1 MQPSTSGGGRLA
13 FILKGYPRLSETFIA
28 QEILAL
34 EQRGLEILIVSL
46 RHPTDRLT
54 HPIQRLIRAAVLY
67 LPEYLYQEP
76 RRVWRGWV
84 RSRRLPG
91 YAAARAAWLADL
103 SRDPSPN
110 RVRRFGQ
117 AIALAA
123 ELPTDVT
130 HLHAHFLHTPASVA
144 RYTGMIM
151 GLNWTVSAH
160 ARDIWTLPEWEKRR
174 KLAEASW
181 VVTCTAAGH
190 RHLTSLASAADAV
203 GLCYHGID
211 LDRFPSPPLRPAGAD
226 GSDPENPV
234 IILSVGR
241 LVPKKGY
248 DDLLQALAL
257 LPRCLEWRFV
267 HIGGGVLST
276 ALKNQA
282 RRLGLSGRIQWHGAL
297 AFPEVLTAYRK
308 ADLFVLAS
316 KVATDGDRDGL
327 PNVLMEAQSQRLPC
341 VATDVSGIPELIE
354 HDVTG
359 MLVPPNNPPAL
370 AAALEMLIVEP
381 IRRAKL
387 AAAGESRVRSVF
399 SSTAAIENLVMRFG
413 LEQVQQAPGPPR
425 RSLRVCGGDEIE
437 QNAWSHH
444 SGVLST
450 EIR

>member
-1 MQPSTSGGGRLA
+1 VQPSTSGGGRVA

-46 RHPTDRLT
+46 RHPTDRLE

-76 RRVWRGWV
+76 RRVWRGWL

-91 YAAARAAWLADL
+91 YAPARAAWLADML
-103 SRDPSPN
+103 RDPTPN

-117 AIALAA
+117 AMALAA
-123 ELPTDVT
+123 ELPTDIT

-144 RYTGMIM
+144 RYAGMIM

-190 RHLTSLASAADAV
+190 RHLASLAPAADAV

-211 LDRFPSPPLRPAGAD
+211 LERFSPPPRRPAGAD
-226 GSDPENPV
+226 GSDPEHPV

-257 LPRCLEWRFV
+257 LPRRLEWRFV
-267 HIGGGVLST
+267 HIGGGALST
-276 ALKNQA
+276 ALKDQA

-297 AFPEVLTAYRK
+297 AFPEVLAAYRK

-316 KVATDGDRDGL
+316 KIVTDGDRDGL

-341 VATDVSGIPELIE
+341 IATEVSGIPELIE
-354 HDVTG
+354 HNATG
-359 MLVPPNNPPAL
+359 VLVPPNNPRAL
-370 AAALEMLIVEP
+370 TPALEMLIRDP
-381 IRRAKL
+381 MRRAQL
-387 AAAGESRVRSVF
+387 AAAGESRVRSIF
-399 SSTAAIENLVMRFG
+399 SSTAGIEDLAMRFG
-413 LEQVQQAPGPPR
+413 LKWQAPGSSR
-425 RSLRVCGGDEIE
+425 RSLDVYGADQVE
-437 QNAWSHH
+437 QDAWSQTL
-444 SGVLST
+444 GVLST
-450 EIR
+450 EVL

>member
-1 MQPSTSGGGRLA
+1 VQPLTSRGGRVA

-34 EQRGLEILIVSL
+34 EQRGLDILIVAL
-46 RHPTDRLT
+46 RHPTDRWA

-76 RRVWRGWV
+76 RRIWRGWL

-91 YAAARAAWLADL
+91 YATARAAWLADL

-117 AIALAA
+117 AMALAA
-123 ELPTDVT
+123 ELPADIT

-144 RYTGMIM
+144 RYTGMIT
-151 GLNWTVSAH
+151 GLKWTVSAH

-190 RHLTSLASAADAV
+190 RHLTGLAPAADAV

-211 LDRFPSPPLRPAGAD
+211 LKRFPSPPLRPAGAD
-226 GSDPENPV
+226 GRDPENPV
-234 IILSVGR
+234 IILSIGR

-248 DDLLQALAL
+248 EDLLEALAL
-257 LPRCLEWRFV
+257 LPGHLKWRFV

-276 ALKNQA
+276 ALKGQA
-282 RRLGLSGRIQWHGAL
+282 RRLGLSDRIEWRGAL
-297 AFPEVLTAYRK
+297 AFPEVLGAYRK

-316 KVATDGDRDGL
+316 KIAKDGDRDGL

-341 VATDVSGIPELIE
+341 ISTEASGIPELIE
-354 HDVTG
+354 HNTTG

-370 AAALEMLIVEP
+370 AAALGMLIADP
-381 IRRAKL
+381 MRRSRL
-387 AAAGESRVRSVF
+387 ASAGESRVRNVF
-399 SSTAAIENLVMRFG
+399 SSTAGIEALAIRFG
-413 LEQVQQAPGPPR
+413 LKEMEQAPGSVR
-425 RSLRVCGGDEIE
+425 RSLPGCDGNQVEEKALPEATD
-437 QNAWSHH
+437 
-444 SGVLST
+444 VLSP
-450 EIR
+450 EVL